1 MDKSELRRLAIRHL
15 NTKKVQ
21 SIKKRIGKQII
32 DKKERR
38 EFDAGFDKGFI
49 KSFISTRQKNM
60 EK

>member
-1 MDKSELRRLAIRHL
+1 MNKSDLRRSAIKHL

-21 SIKKRIGKQII
+21 YIKKILGKPFT

-38 EFDAGFDKGFI
+38 EFDIEFDKGFI
-49 KSFISTRQKNM
+49 KSFISTRQKHM